1 MALRN
6 DNYINIQ
13 GWMYKL
19 GLTKLNELNAY
30 AIIHG
35 FSQDAESVY
44 KGGYSYMADLLLC
57 DKRTVMRIL
66 TELEN
71 KGLIIKSQKEIN
83 GVKFNRYKVS
93 DYSLTFCQ
101 GGCQNITMG
110 SENLTHKNNNIE
122 NKEESII
129 NNTKEKKKPKE
140 FDLTFISVEFTP
152 LMIEWLE
159 YKRELGEPYKT
170 IVGIKKTYNNLV
182 KFSNNNVEAAQI
194 ILDYAIAKEWHGIWP
209 INLQDLKRWKESQGG
224 STERLQEIFRMMDED
239 MKLRQG

>member
-101 GGCQNITMG
+101 GGCQNITGG

-129 NNTKEKKKPKE
+129 NNTKEKKKPKQ
-140 FDLTFISVEFTP
+140 FDLTFIAAEFTP
-152 LMIEWLE
+152 LMTEWLE
-159 YKRELGEPYKT
+159 YKLELGESYKT
-170 IVGIKKTYNNLV
+170 VAGIKKAYNNLV
-182 KFSNNNVEAAQI
+182 KFSQGNIEIAQVLI
-194 ILDYAIAKEWHGIWP
+194 DYAIAHEWKGIWE
-209 INLQDLKRWKESQGG
+209 LDLRKLRTWKESQGCD
-224 STERLQEIFRMMDED
+224 SDKLRDIFRMMDED
-239 MKLRQG
+239 MKLRQM

>member
-101 GGCQNITMG
+101 GGFSVFALRPRHPPSIPVSKAHKERSEDSAQFRFTAASLDKGLNYLFVIVFRAFRRVFLLFWLIFCQNVR
-110 SENLTHKNNNIE
+110 KC
-122 NKEESII
+122 
-129 NNTKEKKKPKE
+129 
-140 FDLTFISVEFTP
+140 
-152 LMIEWLE
+152 
-159 YKRELGEPYKT
+159 
-170 IVGIKKTYNNLV
+170 V
-182 KFSNNNVEAAQI
+182 K
-194 ILDYAIAKEWHGIWP
+194 
-209 INLQDLKRWKESQGG
+209 
-224 STERLQEIFRMMDED
+224 
-239 MKLRQG
+239 